1 MGKPTVVQIKRPYI
15 IEQNPADPTTE
26 DEELGTDCDR
36 GMLVTTIGPRTID
49 HNAGPLSRYWST
61 RSSDQVE
68 SALPSK
74 DMTCQG

>member
-1 MGKPTVVQIKRPYI
+1 MGKCTIVQIKRPHI

-26 DEELGTDCDR
+26 DEELGTDHDR
-36 GMLVTTIGPRTID
+36 GMLVTVIGPRTID

-61 RSSDQVE
+61 RSSDQVV

-74 DMTCQG
+74 DTRC